1 MTAPQH
7 FLPRGAAGV
16 RRVLADFPFFFTN
29 DHVQVTRHL
38 AHGHYS
44 TNSVTGDS
52 R

>member
-7 FLPRGAAGV
+7 LLPRAAAGV

-29 DHVQVTRHL
+29 DHVQVIWRL
-38 AHGHYS
+38 PNRAYS